1 MLREYGLLSIYYQF
15 KHSKLLVLLGMK
27 SSSGKRGGLRV
38 NSQIIK
44 DRVSCGKEFELD
56 LRMVGNRLK
65 VLGRLLWL
73 CFEA

>member
-1 MLREYGLLSIYYQF
+1 
-15 KHSKLLVLLGMK
+15 MK

-44 DRVSCGKEFELD
+44 DLVSCGKEFELD
-56 LRMVGNRLK
+56 LRVVGNHLK